1 MQSMPRFCRH
11 SLLALTAAC
20 MCVGVGLSVG
30 ADGARAQELHDPR
43 DKANRICASYG
54 QGFVAGPIPGHCVK
68 VEERL
73 RVAPEA
79 RHTRLDEPA
88 GGFVSAQ
95 DAPMRDRL
103 RVNGG
108 FGGSTIR

>member
-1 MQSMPRFCRH
+1 MPGMPRFCRH
-11 SLLALTAAC
+11 SLLALAAAC
-20 MCVGVGLSVG
+20 MGVGLD
-30 ADGARAQELHDPR
+30 ADGAQAQELQAPR

-54 QGFVAGPIPGHCVK
+54 QGFVAGPTPGHCVK

-73 RVAPEA
+73 RVAPAA
-79 RHTRLDEPA
+79 RHTRLDESA

-95 DAPMRDRL
+95 DAPLRDRL

-108 FGGSTIR
+108 FGGGTIR

>member
-1 MQSMPRFCRH
+1 MQSMPRFYRH
-11 SLLALTAAC
+11 SLLGLAAAC
-20 MCVGVGLSVG
+20 MGAGLGLSLSGV
-30 ADGARAQELHDPR
+30 ARAQDLQAPR

-54 QGFVAGPIPGHCVK
+54 QGFVAGPTPGHCVK

-73 RVAPEA
+73 RVAPAA
-79 RHTRLDEPA
+79 RHTHLDESA

-95 DAPMRDRL
+95 DAPLRDRL

-108 FGGSTIR
+108 FGGGTIR